1 MFLSSKTVDHSIA
14 VVRRYPEVK
23 LYRDE
28 NVHSH
33 AGMVVHAEKRI
44 LFISN
49 PGKGS
54 VVAVDIDSGRYSRTA
69 REEYPIFSNRL
80 PSFEYSLY
88 ECVDQDDTFVGG
100 IVSPSGLALSADG
113 SRLFIAERGGR
124 IVAIEVESGV
134 KLQEIDTGYRSI
146 GGMAISPT
154 TGALYFVDM
163 DTNHVVRVNAERSSD
178 GGCSFTSLVDTDFKS
193 SLESAQNQVDAECGE
208 DTFSLLRDYSCQ
220 VDGTIPNG
228 TLFEQV
234 RFLVCS
240 CCHICK
246 IKTHSL
252 RFIFQVHNDG
262 YASDD
267 PDVQS
272 TAGMDESAALLAN
285 LTNCEADSDLNFDAL
300 LLGGYYCHT
309 CLPRNQGASCEPGGS
324 CANVQWEGFTCDNEF
339 YVDFEYN
346 DDITPSLVVSSL
358 HYGKVYPKDSSIEL
372 SRGVTYRFTVR
383 TGAGRPVSIST
394 YPLLTDDTTAA
405 STAIL
410 KNTNPSEAVVNG
422 PIILT
427 VDGSSPDTLYLMSP
441 RTQPIKLVVSSS
453 YDGNQEPKTDDNE
466 LSWKPLSSGGV
477 LEFKARS
484 SASFLVACLVLVLLP

>member
-234 RFLVCS
+234 RF
-240 CCHICK
+240 
-246 IKTHSL
+246 
-252 RFIFQVHNDG
+252 
-262 YASDD
+262 
-267 PDVQS
+267 
-272 TAGMDESAALLAN
+272 
-285 LTNCEADSDLNFDAL
+285 
-300 LLGGYYCHT
+300 
-309 CLPRNQGASCEPGGS
+309 
-324 CANVQWEGFTCDNEF
+324 
-339 YVDFEYN
+339 
-346 DDITPSLVVSSL
+346 
-358 HYGKVYPKDSSIEL
+358 
-372 SRGVTYRFTVR
+372 
-383 TGAGRPVSIST
+383 
-394 YPLLTDDTTAA
+394 
-405 STAIL
+405 
-410 KNTNPSEAVVNG
+410 
-422 PIILT
+422 
-427 VDGSSPDTLYLMSP
+427 
-441 RTQPIKLVVSSS
+441 
-453 YDGNQEPKTDDNE
+453 
-466 LSWKPLSSGGV
+466 
-477 LEFKARS
+477 
-484 SASFLVACLVLVLLP
+484 